1 MAVDISKMDGAA
13 LAFIGD
19 AVYEIYVRKHVL
31 EEAFGS
37 EEGEGARTARA
48 ARVDALHH
56 RTVAFVNAKAQA
68 KAIKAM
74 VDGLSEEEQAVVRRA
89 RNHKPA
95 SVPKSA
101 DVMEYKWATAFEA
114 LVGRL
119 YLDGNTEEMERV
131 IYEAIRIIEAAE

>member
-1 MAVDISKMDGAA
+1 
-13 LAFIGD
+13 
-19 AVYEIYVRKHVL
+19 
-31 EEAFGS
+31 
-37 EEGEGARTARA
+37 
-48 ARVDALHH
+48 
-56 RTVAFVNAKAQA
+56 
-68 KAIKAM
+68 M

-119 YLDGNTEEMERV
+119 YLGGNTEEMERV